1 MRRSKEYSGE
11 LEKLTRDDSD
21 LTITIVLKEAVKKKT
36 RLRVTG
42 YYQGYYQVIILT
54 KDGLYMFYYNIKRNT
69 WSKRIKIQRY

>member
-11 LEKLTRDDSD
+11 LEKLTRDDKD
-21 LTITIVLKEAVKKKT
+21 LTITIMLKESVKKKM

-54 KDGLYMFYYNIKRNT
+54 KDGLSMFYYNIKHNT
-69 WSKRIKIQRY
+69 CPKE

>member
-54 KDGLYMFYYNIKRNT
+54 KDGLSMFYYNIKRNN

>member
-54 KDGLYMFYYNIKRNT
+54 KDGLSMFYYNIKRNT
-69 WSKRIKIQRY
+69 WSNRIKIQRY